1 MDSGLAAISLAL
13 VSFSVF
19 EVDNSGFC
27 TVILVHNLTTSF
39 SLSYVKV
46 KMGFSLSN
54 FIKSLTSDRHQTGNK
69 KLPVGNEDVGRRGNY
84 SEWASINKQTP
95 NTHKYVLNRLLLL
108 KIARRGKC

>member
-1 MDSGLAAISLAL
+1 MDSGLAEISLAL

-27 TVILVHNLTTSF
+27 TVILVQNLTTSF